1 MWLLRNWENI
11 TGSRYQ
17 LWENLLNRVWVTGLF
32 NLQPASGA
40 VSVGHARQ
48 GCQSQ
53 EQGHL
58 ESYFQHKSTLYLQPP
73 LHLQSQ
79 GCLQLR
85 CTLDLEFNMS
95 SHTHTCK
102 ISLQWYALVCNRQ
115 QAHALN
121 SSQQC
126 SGTDPRAGVHLYPC
140 NPIRFSYLYF
150 LIWIFLQLFLT
161 HVDFVF
167 FPP

>member
-95 SHTHTCK
+95 THTHVK
-102 ISLQWYALVCNRQ
+102 FL
-115 QAHALN
+115 
-121 SSQQC
+121 C
-126 SGTDPRAGVHLYPC
+126 SGTHWFVTGSKLMLSTLLSSAQA
-140 NPIRFSYLYF
+140 
-150 LIWIFLQLFLT
+150 LIPGQEFICTLVIQLDFLT
-161 HVDFVF
+161 STFSSGFSCNF
-167 FPP
+167 F